1 MRAADVRQGQMGS
14 DVFVF
19 IGIVVRLEQGPKI
32 RLRKFEVDADNLVDV
47 EDVVPIDLGMRKCT
61 CRKGD
66 EKTSGFGHDA
76 EIVSKGA
83 M

>member
-1 MRAADVRQGQMGS
+1 MCAADVRQGQMGC

-19 IGIVVRLEQGPKI
+19 IGIVVRLKLGPKI
-32 RLRKFEVDADNLVDV
+32 SLGEFEVDADNLVDV
-47 EDVVPIDLGMRKCT
+47 EDVVPIDLGMRNCA
-61 CRKGD
+61 CREGD

-76 EIVSKGA
+76 EIVSRGA

>member
-14 DVFVF
+14 DVFIF
-19 IGIVVRLEQGPKI
+19 IGIVVRLEQRPKI
-32 RLRKFEVDADNLVDV
+32 RLWEFQVDADYLVDV

-61 CRKGD
+61 CGED
-66 EKTSGFGHDA
+66 EEKSGFGHDV